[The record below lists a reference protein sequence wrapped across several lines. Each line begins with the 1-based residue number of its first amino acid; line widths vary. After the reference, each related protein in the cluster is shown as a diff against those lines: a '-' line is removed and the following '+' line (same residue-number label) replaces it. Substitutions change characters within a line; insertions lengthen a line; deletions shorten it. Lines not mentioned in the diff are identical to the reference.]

1 MAIPTYDQCI
11 EPVLRHLAQRPD
23 GAPVSEIQEAVADEL
38 GITKRERAEL
48 LPSGAYPIYKSR
60 IGWATT
66 A

>member
-60 IGWATT
+60 IG
-66 A
+66 